1 MPTVVDLLGY
11 EVIVEDVEYPGY
23 SLLHPLPEEHTLFL
37 SCFHDDNKSVASL
50 RGHEKYIYHYDGL
63 PEEFFDL
70 SEDPFEER
78 NIVDERDEKEI
89 EERRNDVIA
98 WRARVNAIYEGKIV
112 AG

>member
-1 MPTVVDLLGY
+1 VLEMLGY
-11 EVIVEDVEYPGY
+11 ELEDEEQYPGY
-23 SLLHPLPEEHTLFL
+23 SLLRPLPEERTLFF
-37 SCFHDDNKSVASL
+37 SCFHDDEKGLARL
-50 RGHEKYIYHYDGL
+50 RGTEKYLYHYGDL

-78 NIVDERDEKEI
+78 NIVDERDEQEI